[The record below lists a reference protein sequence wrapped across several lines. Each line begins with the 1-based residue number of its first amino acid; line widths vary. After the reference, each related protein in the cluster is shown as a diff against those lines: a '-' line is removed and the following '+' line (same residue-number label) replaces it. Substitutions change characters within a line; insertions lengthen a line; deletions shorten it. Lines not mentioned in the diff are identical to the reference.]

1 LKVRALVALFTV
13 FCSMF
18 LVWALPAQ
26 ATTHRVCV
34 DAGHGGTDPGAVYK
48 SLEEKNVTLDIATRL
63 QTLLQNAGY
72 TVVMTRTSDMTLDNS
87 QRAAICNNAHAEVLT
102 SIHLNASSDHS
113 IDYTL
118 GLYGK
123 INKDQAF
130 AKTVNSAMSG
140 LGISNNGISHFAD
153 GMLLKAVM
161 PATLAETVFISS
173 DYEYGL
179 LTDGTG
185 KRQQQIA
192 QLLLQGINTWFGV

>member
-1 LKVRALVALFTV
+1 MKVRAIVALFTL

-18 LVWALPAQ
+18 LVWPLPAQ

-34 DAGHGGTDPGAVYK
+34 DAGHGGTDLGAVYK

-72 TVVMTRTSDMTLDNS
+72 TVVMTRTSDATLDNS

-102 SIHLNASSDHS
+102 SIHLNASSDNS

-118 GLYGK
+118 GLYAK

-130 AKTVNSAMSG
+130 AKKVNSAMSG
-140 LGISNNGISHFAD
+140 LGIHNNGISHFAD

-173 DYEYGL
+173 ENEYRL

-185 KRQQQIA
+185 NRQQQIA